1 MAELTLQITKGD
13 LYAMTEF
20 ARRHLEGDGMERD
33 EMKAVEVL
41 EDCAHSEIPDAM
53 LMLAKCCALGR
64 GIARDTRRARK
75 LISDAAKRGNEEAGL
90 LMKLFNEL
98 RQQHRVD
105 LWSLYHTRSQENV
118 ACFHFVLLPIEG
130 IKGEYTIERVAL
142 LLAVSSWES
151 VELNRKSQEQ
161 HSVSMLSNS
170 LFDNVLKRKRD
181 WKRRCDSCG

>member
-1 MAELTLQITKGD
+1 MSNKGDLRRKSLAELTLQITKGD

-90 LMKLFNEL
+90 LMRLFNEL

-105 LWSLYHTRSQENV
+105 LWSLYPTRSQENV
-118 ACFHFVLLPIEG
+118 ASFILYCFLQRGSKENTPLSGLPF
-130 IKGEYTIERVAL
+130 
-142 LLAVSSWES
+142 SW
-151 VELNRKSQEQ
+151 L
-161 HSVSMLSNS
+161 
-170 LFDNVLKRKRD
+170 
-181 WKRRCDSCG
+181 